1 MEIIYNLVDGKTL
14 SYHVTAHA
22 VRWVSKQ
29 NSRGGDTR
37 PRLFIN
43 PVPPVG
49 LEPFDSPDSI
59 SSDPAM
65 SLDDLER
72 LSPACFYMISWMVL
86 SVAFKTALH

>member
-1 MEIIYNLVDGKTL
+1 MEGTEPPRNG
-14 SYHVTAHA
+14 ACA
-22 VRWVSKQ
+22 RWVFKEKAAARNFQ
-29 NSRGGDTR
+29 

>member
-1 MEIIYNLVDGKTL
+1 MEGTEPPRNG
-14 SYHVTAHA
+14 ACA
-22 VRWVSKQ
+22 RWVFKEKAATGNLQ
-29 NSRGGDTR
+29 

-59 SSDPAM
+59 SS
-65 SLDDLER
+65 
-72 LSPACFYMISWMVL
+72 ACFYMISWMVL

>member
-1 MEIIYNLVDGKTL
+1 MSCEPPLTRGAVGEADWGET
-14 SYHVTAHA
+14 TAQPQKRH
-22 VRWVSKQ
+22 
-29 NSRGGDTR
+29 R
-37 PRLFIN
+37 PQADFK
-43 PVPPVG
+43 VPPVG

>member
-1 MEIIYNLVDGKTL
+1 MEITYNLADGKVL
-14 SYHVTAHA
+14 SSHVTAHA
-22 VRWVSKQ
+22 PDGFQRK
-29 NSRGGDTR
+29 SRGWKSPTTAVHQSGA
-37 PRLFIN
+37 
-43 PVPPVG
+43 PVG
-49 LEPFDSPDSI
+49 LEPFDSPDPI

>member
-1 MEIIYNLVDGKTL
+1 MGFKTK
-14 SYHVTAHA
+14 TATA
-22 VRWVSKQ
+22 
-29 NSRGGDTR
+29 GDTR
-37 PRLFIN
+37 PRPFIN